1 MLPGVG
7 AGVLLITVEL
17 VVPGTEVTLT
27 AVTLLRSVELGEG
40 SVELSV
46 ELGEGSVELSVEL
59 REEGTVTPEHKR
71 SSWQ

>member
-1 MLPGVG
+1 MPT
-7 AGVLLITVEL
+7 AGSVEL
-17 VVPGTEVTLT
+17 GEGSVEL
-27 AVTLLRSVELGEG
+27 SVELGEG